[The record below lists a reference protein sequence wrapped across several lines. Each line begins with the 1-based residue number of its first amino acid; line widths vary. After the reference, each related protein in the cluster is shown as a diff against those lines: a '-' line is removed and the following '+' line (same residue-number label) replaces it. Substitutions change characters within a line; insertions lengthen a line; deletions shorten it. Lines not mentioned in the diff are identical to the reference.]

1 MGRVAAFFCV
11 AALSLSGC
19 GKRDV
24 AVVNSERVTRAAFV
38 KQLEAD
44 YGHEV
49 LSRMTD
55 RLLVDQAFVKAGM
68 EFPQEKLESIV
79 QEWRDQAGSEEEFQR
94 QLTMQGRTEQDLRE
108 AIEMGIKIEMLCQ
121 KDLSYTE
128 ADLKKYYE
136 GSPLRYD
143 EPERVVFSEI
153 VVDQKKEAEDI
164 YEMATKPDA
173 KFPDLAKE
181 YSISPSRAG
190 GGQLPPMTR
199 EDIIPVEARDIAF
212 ALSEGE
218 VSKPFKAAEQW
229 IIIKLNEHR
238 KAKKLTFAE
247 AREKVEEDYKREKMV
262 QPADLIQDLRNN
274 ADVRILDPQFAD
286 LQPLYMGS
294 RLLDQAPGVPG
305 VEGTEPPA
313 GAPEPPSEGP
323 PPIPS
328 PPPAEQPETGEKDG
342 P

>member
-143 EPERVVFSEI
+143 E
-153 VVDQKKEAEDI
+153 
-164 YEMATKPDA
+164 TKPDA